1 MKIEQFEQE
10 LKVIHPDFHIKVAI
24 NNPEMAG
31 IYWRELYVCGIP
43 SGQIFD
49 EVKRDYKNSAGI
61 VHRTRPVAIAQAKQY
76 LWRVQNE
83 PGFLDDEMSFLKE
96 KYT

>member
-1 MKIEQFEQE
+1 MKIELFEEE
-10 LKVIHPDFHIKVAI
+10 LKKIHPDFRIQVAPA
-24 NNPEMAG
+24 NPEMAG
-31 IYWRELYVCGIP
+31 IYWRNLYVCGIP

-49 EVKRDYKNSAGI
+49 DVKRDYKNSAGI

-76 LWRVQNE
+76 LYRINNE
-83 PGFLDDEMSFLKE
+83 PGFLEDEMSFINE